1 MRSLFALPLFLV
13 VSCSS
18 RDRTTRSAV
27 RDTSTAA
34 ITPPPQPVSGSAL
47 AGVHLCDALAQI
59 VSLFPSARDTIVR
72 GEGDSKWP
80 SKVLQVGADG
90 SILFESSWVDTSHVW
105 RISTNS
111 PRFESRSGLR
121 VGSRVDKLLAR
132 GDSLEA
138 EYAEGRLALYLPR
151 DSVGFLIDPNS
162 EAVFSRRFNEHDDPR
177 RVLSPN
183 AQIKYL
189 VIVADCRSSK
199 SAA

>member
-1 MRSLFALPLFLV
+1 VQL
-13 VSCSS
+13 
-18 RDRTTRSAV
+18 
-27 RDTSTAA
+27 
-34 ITPPPQPVSGSAL
+34 
-47 AGVHLCDALAQI
+47 
-59 VSLFPSARDTIVR
+59 
-72 GEGDSKWP
+72 
-80 SKVLQVGADG
+80 GADG
-90 SILFESSWVDTSHVW
+90 SILFESSWADTSHLW

-151 DSVGFLIDPNS
+151 DTVGFLIDDSS
-162 EAVFSRRFNEHDDPR
+162 EAVFSRRFNDQDDPR
-177 RVLSPN
+177 RVLSPS

-199 SAA
+199 AAA